1 MKTKKIIAGVIILL
15 ALTTSVFA
23 AKAKKSDKLKVVT
36 TIFPEY
42 DWTREIIGDNASNV
56 ELTLLLGNGVDLH
69 SYQPS
74 IQDIAKISTA
84 DIFIYVGGES
94 DGWVKDALK
103 NATNKNMK
111 VINLMETLGD
121 KVKAEEVKEGM
132 QAEEEEHEHH
142 HHEEEAEEAAH
153 HHHSVEF
160 KDSDVK
166 DRTLSEF
173 NGEWTSAYVY
183 YKDGALDEA
192 IKFTSE
198 QEPKTDLA
206 ALRKCYD
213 QGLKTSIDYINVKGS
228 NVSFTSNGKTTEAK
242 YVYAGYRI
250 VQYAA
255 GNRGVRYFFEVKGK
269 ANGCPKY
276 IGFNDHMI
284 APTKPEHYHFYS
296 SNISIDDMCAE
307 SDNWPTYFPKN
318 YSKDE
323 VSKAFAGYNPMAHMS
338 AAADHD
344 HEHDHHH
351 EAEEGHHHHHHD
363 DEDEVEYDEHV
374 WLSLRNAKRLSA
386 EIANALCE
394 KDTANATSYKANLS
408 VFAAKLDALDAKYAA
423 AVKAG
428 SKKTIL
434 FGDRFPF
441 RYLVDDYGLDYF
453 AAFVGCSAET
463 EASFET
469 VIFLAKKVDEL
480 GLNSVLKIESGD
492 GKIARTIIQNTKK
505 KNARVLTLDSI
516 QSTTA
521 KQAMAGT
528 TYLKIM
534 EENLAVLTE
543 ALK

>member
-1 MKTKKIIAGVIILL
+1 MKKIFLILAVFS

-42 DWTREIIGDNASNV
+42 DWAREIIGDNAKNV

-121 KVKAEEVKEGM
+121 KVKAEEIKEGM
-132 QAEEEEHEHH
+132 QAEEEEEHEHH
-142 HHEEEAEEAAH
+142 HHDGEH
-153 HHHSVEF
+153 H
-160 KDSDVK
+160 DD
-166 DRTLSEF
+166 D
-173 NGEWTSAYVY
+173 
-183 YKDGALDEA
+183 DE
-192 IKFTSE
+192 
-198 QEPKTDLA
+198 
-206 ALRKCYD
+206 
-213 QGLKTSIDYINVKGS
+213 
-228 NVSFTSNGKTTEAK
+228 
-242 YVYAGYRI
+242 
-250 VQYAA
+250 
-255 GNRGVRYFFEVKGK
+255 
-269 ANGCPKY
+269 
-276 IGFNDHMI
+276 
-284 APTKPEHYHFYS
+284 
-296 SNISIDDMCAE
+296 
-307 SDNWPTYFPKN
+307 
-318 YSKDE
+318 
-323 VSKAFAGYNPMAHMS
+323 
-338 AAADHD
+338 DHD
-344 HEHDHHH
+344 HE
-351 EAEEGHHHHHHD
+351 AEGHHHHHD

-374 WLSLRNAKRLSA
+374 WLSLRNSKFLCA
-386 EIANALCE
+386 EIATAISE
-394 KDTANATSYKANLS
+394 KDPSNAATYKANLAS
-408 VFAAKLDALDAKYAA
+408 YTACLDSLDAKYAA
-423 AVKAG
+423 VVKAG
-428 SKKTIL
+428 SKNTIL

-492 GKIARTIIQNTKK
+492 GKIARTIVQNTKK
-505 KNARVLTLDSI
+505 KNAKVLTLDSI

-521 KQAMAGT
+521 KQAAAGT
-528 TYLKIM
+528 TYYKIM
-534 EENLAVLTE
+534 EENLKVLE
-543 ALK
+543 EVLR